1 MAKEIKKMR
10 TAKPATQ
17 NPQPPE
23 FKRPIS
29 LETDNLFVVG
39 DLVSVAR
46 GAGLVLN
53 ATQENV
59 NDYCFGTIA
68 MGLSQALLALADK
81 VDVDFFQC
89 LGSIA
94 GDAGELS
101 SGLADEK
108 LGYLLQEELSKVRD
122 RIQKRGRGLEERK

>member
-1 MAKEIKKMR
+1 MTKRINKTG
-10 TAKPATQ
+10 TAKPAMQ
-17 NPQPPE
+17 NPQPTE

-29 LETDNLFVVG
+29 FETDNLFVVG
-39 DLVSVAR
+39 DLVSAAR

-53 ATQENV
+53 AIQENV
-59 NDYCFGTIA
+59 SEYSFGTVA
-68 MGLSQALLALADK
+68 LGLSQALLALADK

-94 GDAGELS
+94 GDAGQLS

-108 LGYLLQEELSKVRD
+108 LGYLLQQELSKVRD
-122 RIQKRGRGLEERK
+122 RIQKRDRRLEE